1 MLHTILDVTQAD
13 IRDKMYVAT
22 LSAPLSDG

>member
-13 IRDKMYVAT
+13 IWDRMYVAT
-22 LSAPLSDG
+22 LNAPLSDG